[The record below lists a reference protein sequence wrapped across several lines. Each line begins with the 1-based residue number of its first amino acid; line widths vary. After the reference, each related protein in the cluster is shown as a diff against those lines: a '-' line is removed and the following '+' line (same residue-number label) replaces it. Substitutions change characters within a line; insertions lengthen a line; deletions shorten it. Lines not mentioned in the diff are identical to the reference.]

1 MPNNFKKFVN
11 SLWIWDPFPKIYQ
24 RTHEHPTNS
33 LAELKSLGIRNHRN
47 DIFSYL
53 NINSIRNKFDNLK
66 VIIDEH
72 VGILSVAESIIDNS
86 FPTAQFSWRGYHNP
100 YCLDI
105 SDRREGLLVFIKSHL
120 LLDAWQIILRR
131 RLFKLDFN
139 MESNSPIL
147 ISFMQSLNLFD
158 IIKSNTCF
166 KGNGT
171 CINLILK
178 NRKYWFKHSSTFET
192 GLSDHR
198 HLIYSMLK
206 ITFKKRGTKTL

>member
-1 MPNNFKKFVN
+1 
-11 SLWIWDPFPKIYQ
+11 
-24 RTHEHPTNS
+24 
-33 LAELKSLGIRNHRN
+33 
-47 DIFSYL
+47 
-53 NINSIRNKFDNLK
+53 
-66 VIIDEH
+66 
-72 VGILSVAESIIDNS
+72 
-86 FPTAQFSWRGYHNP
+86 
-100 YCLDI
+100 
-105 SDRREGLLVFIKSHL
+105 
-120 LLDAWQIILRR
+120 
-131 RLFKLDFN
+131 